1 MFTEGKTIAGIA
13 GLVLAGMLVGGPV
26 QAATPAI
33 ELEHPRKTTSV
44 RGDPALLEVV
54 LAREQAWAV
63 RLQVEVDGKIH
74 EDFLPWKRRALIE
87 LEPGLHRVAVVG
99 RDVRDGELRRSKTV
113 QVAVFHAAK
122 REPMRARTR
131 HAWTAVV
138 AFSIAIG
145 GATVLR
151 RRAKL

>member
-1 MFTEGKTIAGIA
+1 MNPHRTSTIA
-13 GLVLAGMLVGGPV
+13 GLVLAGVLVGGPA
-26 QAATPAI
+26 QAETPRI
-33 ELEHPRKTTSV
+33 ELEHPRKATSV
-44 RGDPALLEVV
+44 RGEPALLEVV
-54 LAREQAWAV
+54 LGREQAWAV
-63 RLQVEVDGKIH
+63 DVQVEVDGEVR

-113 QVAVFHAAK
+113 QVAVFHEAQRK
-122 REPMRARTR
+122 RMSARAR
-131 HAWTAVV
+131 HAWTAFV
-138 AFSIAIG
+138 AFVLAIG

>member
-1 MFTEGKTIAGIA
+1 MLSGRKTIA
-13 GLVLAGMLVGGPV
+13 GLVLAGVLVGGPV

-33 ELEHPRKTTSV
+33 ELEHPRKATSV
-44 RGDPALLEVV
+44 RGEPALLEVV
-54 LAREQAWAV
+54 VAREQRWV
-63 RLQVEVDGKIH
+63 GQLQVEVDG
-74 EDFLPWKRRALIE
+74 EVGEEFLPWKRRRVIE

-113 QVAVFHAAK
+113 QVAVFHEAQRK
-122 REPMRARTR
+122 RMNARTR
-131 HAWTAVV
+131 HAWTAAV
-138 AFSIAIG
+138 AFVLAIG